1 MKNIKIILI
10 AILVNTCGFAFA
22 QKAKMPADFRLE
34 YKYNAGMV
42 QLREDLKLF
51 SGNGTYKAFENGK
64 DFDIKFTSKNKEE
77 IQELHGKLSAC
88 GFFGLSLKADER
100 YLNPNFGGNLRKYLF
115 EQINSNTTDFLKE
128 DIQTQINL
136 YFPNVIVASLDV
148 VEYTDTNQIVV
159 TLKYTIAD
167 TNISDQLDIAFN

>member
-1 MKNIKIILI
+1 M
-10 AILVNTCGFAFA
+10 AFGA
-22 QKAKMPADFRLE
+22 QKIFPIDTKP
-34 YKYNAGMV
+34 
-42 QLREDLKLF
+42 
-51 SGNGTYKAFENGK
+51 GTAIGVSLNFNNPGVFQSTYLTK
-64 DFDIKFTSKNKEE
+64 DAIKNNLINYFLTN
-77 IQELHGKLSAC
+77 
-88 GFFGLSLKADER
+88 DTER

-136 YFPNVIVASLDV
+136 YFPNVIVSSLDV
-148 VEYTDTNQIVV
+148 IEYTDTNQIVV